1 MLLNGAHRL
10 NVMCSSCNDI
20 HDIYMYAY
28 ISCIYL
34 YIYIT
39 LYEIY
44 LNILSFFSIA
54 VFIIQL
60 HVTFIE
66 PSRFICE
73 IHDVECIVYV

>member
-1 MLLNGAHRL
+1 
-10 NVMCSSCNDI
+10 
-20 HDIYMYAY
+20 MYVY

-34 YIYIT
+34 YIYIFIT

-44 LNILSFFSIA
+44 HIILSVLSIA
-54 VFIIQL
+54 VFTIQL
-60 HVTFIE
+60 HETFIE

>member
-10 NVMCSSCNDI
+10 NVMCSSYNDI
-20 HDIYMYAY
+20 YDVYIYAY

-44 LNILSFFSIA
+44 HIILSVLSTA

-73 IHDVECIVYV
+73 IHDVEYIVYV